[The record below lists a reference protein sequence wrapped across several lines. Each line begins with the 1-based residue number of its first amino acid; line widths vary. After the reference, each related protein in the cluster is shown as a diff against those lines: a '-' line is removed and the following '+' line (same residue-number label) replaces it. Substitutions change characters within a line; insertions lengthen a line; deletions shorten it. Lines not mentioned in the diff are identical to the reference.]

1 MNNKT
6 SILVIEDDRQIRKLM
21 STTLSANG
29 YNVECASDGGQGL
42 MALSTNRF
50 DIVLLDL
57 GLPDMDGVTVIR
69 RIREWNNIPIIVVS
83 ARGEDSDKISALD
96 NGADDYLTKPFSI
109 EELMARI
116 RVAQRRLSS
125 ISENSES
132 VFQNGDLVVDYPA
145 GTAYLKGEELSL
157 TPIEYKLLC
166 LLSRN
171 AGKVLTHTYITD
183 MIWGNSVDSDVASLR
198 VFMASLR
205 KKIEK
210 DTAHPE
216 YIQTHIGTGYRM
228 IIVKKTNNT
237 ESV

>member
-6 SILVIEDDRQIRKLM
+6 NILVVEDDRQIRKLM

-29 YNVECASDGGQGL
+29 YNIECAIDGEQAI
-42 MALSTNRF
+42 MAVSTNKF

-57 GLPDMDGVTVIR
+57 GLPDIDGVTVIKK
-69 RIREWNNIPIIVVS
+69 IREWSNIPIIVVS

-109 EELMARI
+109 DELMARI
-116 RVAQRRLSS
+116 RVAQRRLSN
-125 ISENSES
+125 ISEESES
-132 VFQNGDLVVDYPA
+132 IFKNGDLVVDYPA

-157 TPIEYKLLC
+157 TPIEYKLLS
-166 LLSRN
+166 LLAQN
-171 AGKVLTHTYITD
+171 AGKVLTHTYIID
-183 MIWGNSVDSDVASLR
+183 KIWGNSVDSDVASLR

-228 IIVKKTNNT
+228 IIVKK
-237 ESV
+237 

>member
-6 SILVIEDDRQIRKLM
+6 NILVVEDDRQIRKLM
-21 STTLSANG
+21 STTLSSNE
-29 YNVECASDGGQGL
+29 YNIECACDGSQAI
-42 MALSTNRF
+42 MAVSTNKF

-57 GLPDMDGVTVIR
+57 GLPDMDGEIVIKK
-69 RIREWNNIPIIVVS
+69 IREWSKIPIIVIS

-116 RVAQRRLSS
+116 RVAQRRLSN
-125 ISENSES
+125 ISDGSES

-145 GTAYLKGEELSL
+145 GTAYLKGKELSL
-157 TPIEYKLLC
+157 TPIEYKLLS
-166 LLSRN
+166 LLSKN

-183 MIWGNSVDSDVASLR
+183 KIWGNSVDSDVASLR

-228 IIVKKTNNT
+228 IIVKK
-237 ESV
+237 

>member
-6 SILVIEDDRQIRKLM
+6 NIIVVEDDRQIRKLM

-29 YNVECASDGGQGL
+29 YNIECVSDGGQAIL
-42 MALSTNRF
+42 ALTTNKF

-57 GLPDMDGVTVIR
+57 GLPDMDGVTVIKK
-69 RIREWNNIPIIVVS
+69 IREWSSIPIIVIS

-96 NGADDYLTKPFSI
+96 NGADDYLTKPFSLD
-109 EELMARI
+109 ELMARI
-116 RVAQRRLSS
+116 RVAQRRLAS
-125 ISENSES
+125 ITDESES
-132 VFQNGDLVVDYPA
+132 IFRNGDLVVDYPA

-166 LLSRN
+166 LLSKN
-171 AGKVLTHTYITD
+171 AGKVLTHTYITNT
-183 MIWGNSVDSDVASLR
+183 IWGNSLDTDVASLR

-228 IIVKKTNNT
+228 IIVKK
-237 ESV
+237 

>member
-6 SILVIEDDRQIRKLM
+6 NIIVVEDDRQIRKLM

-29 YNVECASDGGQGL
+29 YNVECVSDGGQAIL
-42 MALSTNRF
+42 ALTTNKF

-57 GLPDMDGVTVIR
+57 ALPDMDGVTVIKK
-69 RIREWNNIPIIVVS
+69 IREWSSIPIIVIS

-96 NGADDYLTKPFSI
+96 NGADDYLTKPFSL

-116 RVAQRRLSS
+116 RVAQRRLAS
-125 ISENSES
+125 ITDESES
-132 VFQNGDLVVDYPA
+132 IFKNGDLVVDYPA

-157 TPIEYKLLC
+157 TPIEYKLLS
-166 LLSRN
+166 LLSKN
-171 AGKVLTHTYITD
+171 AGKVLTHTYITNT
-183 MIWGNSVDSDVASLR
+183 IWGNSLDTDVASLR

-228 IIVKKTNNT
+228 IIVKK
-237 ESV
+237 

>member
-6 SILVIEDDRQIRKLM
+6 NILVVEDDRQIRKLM

-29 YNVECASDGGQGL
+29 YNVECAIDGEQAI
-42 MALSTNRF
+42 MAVSTNKF

-57 GLPDMDGVTVIR
+57 GLPDIDGVTVIKK
-69 RIREWNNIPIIVVS
+69 IREWSNIPIIVVS

-116 RVAQRRLSS
+116 RVAQRRLLN
-125 ISENSES
+125 ISEES
-132 VFQNGDLVVDYPA
+132 GSIFKNGDLVVDYPA

-157 TPIEYKLLC
+157 TPIEYKLLS
-166 LLSRN
+166 LLAQN
-171 AGKVLTHTYITD
+171 AGKVLTHTYIID
-183 MIWGNSVDSDVASLR
+183 KIWGNSVDSDVASLR

-228 IIVKKTNNT
+228 IIVKK
-237 ESV
+237 

>member
-6 SILVIEDDRQIRKLM
+6 TILVVEDDRQIRKLL

-29 YNVECASDGGQGL
+29 YNIECAIDGEQAI
-42 MALSTNRF
+42 MAVSTNKF

-57 GLPDMDGVTVIR
+57 GLPDIDGVTVIKK
-69 RIREWNNIPIIVVS
+69 IREWSNIPIIVVS

-116 RVAQRRLSS
+116 RVAQRRLSN
-125 ISENSES
+125 ISEESES
-132 VFQNGDLVVDYPA
+132 IFKNGDLVVDYPA

-157 TPIEYKLLC
+157 TPIEYKLLS
-166 LLSRN
+166 LLAQN
-171 AGKVLTHTYITD
+171 AGKVLTHTYIID
-183 MIWGNSVDSDVASLR
+183 KIWGNSVDSDVASLR

-228 IIVKKTNNT
+228 IIVKK
-237 ESV
+237 